1 MGKQTP
7 THMMNNIPR
16 RAFLFSCFL
25 AAFSDKCTLIVKG
38 VIPGVTANASLKLG
52 PVMARVTDAK

>member
-1 MGKQTP
+1 MYKEEQWMGGG
-7 THMMNNIPR
+7 
-16 RAFLFSCFL
+16 S
-25 AAFSDKCTLIVKG
+25 AALSDKCTLIVKG